1 MENANLPR
9 SAKVWF
15 EEQGYT
21 DSTIEELQQIGDDE
35 VDALIQTVQNSGEES
50 EVERLQSALQGV
62 RYIHH
67 GTFVSKTG
75 KHLGDLQTKHGP
87 HKGQWNSCTG
97 RDEANPYWSML
108 CIKRLCMCSGG
119 QWMCCESKD
128 QSSTTCES
136 NPYQVWNCCN
146 DGNDGIEKFE
156 AAWAEY
162 SSKENIWRD
171 YFGYIKFQ
179 YSYELMGQ
187 LDIMT
192 GTCPNNP

>member
-1 MENANLPR
+1 MDSANLPR

-62 RYIHH
+62 RYKHH

-87 HKGQWNSCTG
+87 HKGIWKSCPG
-97 RDEANPYWSML
+97 RSSF
-108 CIKRLCMCSGG
+108 IKLKLLCMCSGG
-119 QWMCCESKD
+119 QW
-128 QSSTTCES
+128 
-136 NPYQVWNCCN
+136 NCC
-146 DGNDGIEKFE
+146 GNKVRNVSLLCPILV
-156 AAWAEY
+156 
-162 SSKENIWRD
+162 IILT
-171 YFGYIKFQ
+171 YI
-179 YSYELMGQ
+179 
-187 LDIMT
+187 
-192 GTCPNNP
+192 

>member
-1 MENANLPR
+1 MDSANLSR
-9 SAKVWF
+9 SARVWF

-67 GTFVSKTG
+67 GTFESKTG
-75 KHLGDLQTKHGP
+75 KHLGDLLYVHGP
-87 HKGQWNSCTG
+87 HQGQWKSC
-97 RDEANPYWSML
+97 L
-108 CIKRLCMCSGG
+108 CSGG
-119 QWMCCESKD
+119 QWNCCESKD

-162 SSKENIWRD
+162 SSKENIYD
-171 YFGYIKFQ
+171 SYFQVFQ
-179 YSYELMGQ
+179 YQQSGNCPFELE